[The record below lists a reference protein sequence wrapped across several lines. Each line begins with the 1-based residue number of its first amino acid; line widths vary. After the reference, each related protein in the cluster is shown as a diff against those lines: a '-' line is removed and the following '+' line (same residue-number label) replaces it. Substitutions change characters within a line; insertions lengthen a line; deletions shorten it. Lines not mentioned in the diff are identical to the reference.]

1 MTPSLSAGP
10 GRRSPAGPA
19 REEHNEANDDFSP
32 ASNDRVR
39 FRHGDTDDRHCVFD
53 RDGRKRA
60 NGRGTAAD
68 GVGGRSC
75 LNGDVAPAGG
85 KRLHRNHGACHRR
98 HRTVRYDVVVPQ
110 IEGGDPAVAAEFDE
124 SMRAAL
130 QDQIDGWPGDRFTLE
145 STDRSAVVH
154 IGSRVVSGLL
164 VTSWNADPP
173 GAHPTPLV
181 ATVVIADDAQPVTLD
196 RLFPDLR
203 AGLNRLSE
211 ESAELLPATA
221 AGPDF
226 LREGIEPKRE
236 NFANWVAT
244 PAGMEIHFTDYQVGP
259 HAIGLIVVTVP
270 WDGLSDVVAPDL
282 VGVVSS

>member
-1 MTPSLSAGP
+1 MANTRILRKAAVASAAGMLLTVSACSNETDGVAETREVTVTAAPSTMSASASASSTLP
-10 GRRSPAGPA
+10 TATA
-19 REEHNEANDDFSP
+19 NENAYTATSV
-32 ASNDRVR
+32 RVA
-39 FRHGDTDDRHCVFD
+39 GDT
-53 RDGRKRA
+53 GR
-60 NGRGTAAD
+60 
-68 GVGGRSC
+68 
-75 LNGDVAPAGG
+75 
-85 KRLHRNHGACHRR
+85 
-98 HRTVRYDVVVPQ
+98 VRYDVVVPQ

-154 IGSRVVSGLL
+154 IGARVVSGLL

-181 ATVVIADDAQPVTLD
+181 ATAVIDADDAQPITLD
-196 RLFPDLR
+196 RLFPDLQ

-211 ESAELLPATA
+211 ESARLLPATA
-221 AGPDF
+221 AGLDF
-226 LREGIEPKRE
+226 QHEGIEPKRE

-244 PAGMEIHFTDYQVGP
+244 PAGMELHFTDYQVGP

-270 WDGLSDVVAPDL
+270 WDRLTDVVAPEL

>member
-1 MTPSLSAGP
+1 MDAAPQPTASA
-10 GRRSPAGPA
+10 
-19 REEHNEANDDFSP
+19 
-32 ASNDRVR
+32 
-39 FRHGDTDDRHCVFD
+39 
-53 RDGRKRA
+53 
-60 NGRGTAAD
+60 
-68 GVGGRSC
+68 
-75 LNGDVAPAGG
+75 VAPASTATSPPPAENAYTATTVHVTGDTG
-85 KRLHRNHGACHRR
+85 R
-98 HRTVRYDVVVPQ
+98 VRYDVVVPQ

-145 STDRSAVVH
+145 STDRSSVVH

-203 AGLNRLSE
+203 AGLDRLSE

-270 WDGLSDVVAPDL
+270 WDRLSDVVAPDL

>member
-1 MTPSLSAGP
+1 MSAAPTTQSTPTPVVETAYTATSV
-10 GRRSPAGPA
+10 
-19 REEHNEANDDFSP
+19 
-32 ASNDRVR
+32 RVV
-39 FRHGDTDDRHCVFD
+39 G
-53 RDGRKRA
+53 A
-60 NGRGTAAD
+60 NGQA
-68 GVGGRSC
+68 S
-75 LNGDVAPAGG
+75 
-85 KRLHRNHGACHRR
+85 
-98 HRTVRYDVVVPQ
+98 YDVLVPQ
-110 IEGGDPAVAAEFDE
+110 IEGGDPAVSDEFDE

-130 QDQIDGWPGDRFTLE
+130 QDQIDGWPADRFTLE

-181 ATVVIADDAQPVTLD
+181 ATVVIDADDAQPITLE
-196 RLFPDLR
+196 RLFPDLQ
-203 AGLNRLSE
+203 AGLNRLSQ
-211 ESAELLPATA
+211 ESALLLPDTA

-226 LREGIEPKRE
+226 VREGIEPKSE

-259 HAIGLIVVTVP
+259 HAIGLIDVTVP
-270 WDGLSDVVAPDL
+270 WNRLTDVAAPGL

>member
-1 MTPSLSAGP
+1 MRRITTSRLPRTIGFAFATAILTTATACSTATDGSARTDAAP
-10 GRRSPAGPA
+10 QPT
-19 REEHNEANDDFSP
+19 
-32 ASNDRVR
+32 AS
-39 FRHGDTDDRHCVFD
+39 
-53 RDGRKRA
+53 A
-60 NGRGTAAD
+60 
-68 GVGGRSC
+68 
-75 LNGDVAPAGG
+75 VAPASTATSPPPAENAYTATTVHVTGDTG
-85 KRLHRNHGACHRR
+85 R
-98 HRTVRYDVVVPQ
+98 VRYDVVVPQ

-145 STDRSAVVH
+145 STDRSSVVH

-203 AGLNRLSE
+203 AGLDRLSE

-270 WDGLSDVVAPDL
+270 WDRLSDVVAPDL